1 MNREQASLVQQASAL
16 MAVHLHNDE
25 EGTEILLR
33 DLATE
38 ERGPDGFVYLAI
50 LAAETWSH
58 HTVMGRDDIWDRL
71 APPDPGFPP
80 AMVDRDIAISI
91 AKALRDG
98 DMTALRSD
106 RNQLDRGAAY
116 LSAFDLALA
125 ALNLLAVATGKS
137 AEEWCQLWAG
147 GAAASIGVDS
157 PD

>member
-1 MNREQASLVQQASAL
+1 MNREQASLVQQASAFT
-16 MAVHLHNDE
+16 AVHLHNDE

-38 ERGPDGFVYLAI
+38 ERGPDGFIYLAI

-58 HTVMGRDDIWDRL
+58 HTSVGGDDIWGRL

-80 AMVDRDIAISI
+80 AMVHRDVAISI

-98 DMTALRSD
+98 DKTALRSAK
-106 RNQLDRGAAY
+106 NQLDRGTAY
-116 LSAFDLALA
+116 LSAFDLALSA
-125 ALNLLAVATGKS
+125 VNLLAAATRKS
-137 AEEWCQLWAG
+137 AEEWCRLWAG
-147 GAAASIGVDS
+147 GAAAGIGVDS

>member
-33 DLATE
+33 GLATE

-58 HTVMGRDDIWDRL
+58 HTHTGGDDIWGRL

-80 AMVDRDIAISI
+80 AMVHRDIAISI

-98 DMTALRSD
+98 DMPALRSD
-106 RNQLDRGAAY
+106 KNQLDRATAY

-147 GAAASIGVDS
+147 GAAAGIGVDS